1 MDLKELAV
9 KNKSIS
15 KEVNVYGAV
24 LGFSCISRTKTG
36 NFFLKVSL
44 IDESI
49 PTISR
54 DKIPSI
60 TLLIFSGD
68 EKNLPNISQAGELI
82 RAHRVNAQI
91 FRESIQLIAHKSSSF
106 LICRPNNKYQNSSP
120 SWLYPWQQTF
130 PSSKDAW
137 DLLSRE
143 GWKVSTFSSDF
154 ECMHRL
160 WQWAQNRLMIQPTI
174 TKSTRMT
181 ISALSQDDGNR
192 NNFPHHEECQGDL
205 TVMITAIF
213 PAFQPWSHFS
223 PRGYLRVW
231 DGTGRPSSD
240 PSPSPDYNCKT
251 NKYDPPSEAL
261 LCINK
266 IIHAV
271 NKINNRESLTTP
283 KKLSGRVVN
292 VAIWE
297 SSAWEFIQKQIAVKN
312 INVGK
317 FVRLRNVKEGTLP
330 NSSTRAL
337 MLHDKSFLTPLPD
350 YTFEVL
356 EVLKNHNDRIQRNEP
371 YNNRCGILPIN
382 IPDKEPINREEFSP
396 LKKRQRLTSSYS
408 SSLAECISNYADVP
422 FQVKATVVKSFPLL
436 NLNKAEDFCLSPL
449 CIRSQETGGYIYQ
462 FALCLK
468 DAGNEVEAI
477 VSDQVAQTFFGISA
491 GDLASTSKQ
500 PSSMTKLQ
508 DTMKIAKRIFFN
520 KESIFCRLRSVC
532 LSEYKYFLIENMML
546 NDE

>member
-9 KNKSIS
+9 QNKSIS
-15 KEVNVYGAV
+15 KEVNIYGAV

-68 EKNLPNISQAGELI
+68 EKNLPNISRAGDII
-82 RAHRVNAQI
+82 RANRVNAQI

-106 LICRPNNKYQNSSP
+106 IVCRPNNKHQNSSP
-120 SWLYPWQQTF
+120 SWLNPWQQTF

-137 DLLSRE
+137 DLMSRQ
-143 GWKVSTFSSDF
+143 GWKVSTSPSDF
-154 ECMHRL
+154 EHMHHL
-160 WQWAQNRLMIQPTI
+160 WQWAQNRLMTQPTI
-174 TKSTRMT
+174 IKSIRMT
-181 ISALSQDDGNR
+181 ISALSQDDDNR

-240 PSPSPDYNCKT
+240 PSPSPEYNCEIS
-251 NKYDPPSEAL
+251 KYDPPSEAL

-271 NKINNRESLTTP
+271 NKVNNQEILTAP

-297 SSAWEFIQKQIAVKN
+297 SSGWEFIQKQIAVKN
-312 INVGK
+312 IYVGK

-337 MLHDKSFLTPLPD
+337 MLHEKSFLTPLPD

-356 EVLKNHNDRIQRNEP
+356 EVLRTHNDRIQRNEL
-371 YNNRCGILPIN
+371 YNERCGILPIHV
-382 IPDKEPINREEFSP
+382 PDKEPINDELSP
-396 LKKRQRLTSSYS
+396 LKKRQNLISSYS
-408 SSLAECISNYADVP
+408 SSLAECIAKYEDGP

-449 CIRSQETGGYIYQ
+449 CIRSQETGRYVYQ
-462 FALCLK
+462 FAVCLK
-468 DAGNEVEAI
+468 EAGNELEAI
-477 VSDQVAQTFFGISA
+477 VSDQVAQTLFGISA
-491 GDLASTSKQ
+491 ADLTSTSKQ
-500 PSSMTKLQ
+500 PHSVNKLQ

-520 KESIFCRLRSVC
+520 KESIFCCLRSI
-532 LSEYKYFLIENMML
+532 LLGEYKYFIIEKMML
-546 NDE
+546 DDE